1 MKKKLISK
9 RQAGK
14 ALNEQGRL
22 SPLEVFQRRMEHYD
36 AQARAEIAL
45 GDLGDGEK
53 IGECLKLAQE
63 AGEALAPYRH
73 PRLQATA
80 VTHGTTSDLEKLLS
94 EIEALDQGP
103 LPARQVSIIEIDPDK
118 TRH

>member
-1 MKKKLISK
+1 MKKKLSK
-9 RQAGK
+9 REAGK
-14 ALNEQGRL
+14 LLSEEGRL
-22 SPLEVFQRRMEHYD
+22 SPLEVFQRRLEYYD
-36 AQARAEIAL
+36 TLARQEISL
-45 GDLGDGEK
+45 GDLADGEK
-53 IGECLKLAQE
+53 VDQYLRLAQE

-94 EIEALDQGP
+94 EIEALNQGP
-103 LPARQVSIIEIDPDK
+103 LPPRPNEIIEIDPDK

>member
-1 MKKKLISK
+1 MKKKLSK
-9 RQAGK
+9 REAGRR
-14 ALNEQGRL
+14 LNEQGRL
-22 SPLEVFQRRMEHYD
+22 SPLEAFQTRLEYYD
-36 AQARAEIAL
+36 TLARQEIAL
-45 GDLGDGEK
+45 GDLADGEK
-53 IGECLKLAQE
+53 VDQYLRLAQE